1 MSADLPLAQPAR
13 PGAPGPETEAL
24 RQIVDA
30 AAGLILRLDGAG
42 RVTFASAG
50 GRSILGAG
58 AEGLVGHPLRDALHP
73 EDAGALADA
82 AGAGRSDTAL
92 VRMRGDPGWVAT
104 VLVVRGIAGTADRV
118 VTVRAASEPEQT
130 YANLRTSRD
139 HYRALV
145 DTLPQL
151 VWMER
156 ADTGETI
163 YVNQAFEAY
172 CGPIPTTRAA
182 RTDRFHPEDAGRIA
196 GAYAKARVQGRS
208 SEIQGRVADRAGRFR
223 WHQFV
228 VRPLHMGSD
237 LIGWLGSALDI
248 DEIVSARE
256 ALVEKGE
263 LLRLAQEAA
272 GAGLFDLDLASR
284 DLILSP
290 DSARRLGFS
299 GDRPAVV
306 NVAEGMRRV
315 VPADR
320 AATLR
325 AVRAAAAERRTFD
338 VAFRVPDAGGGCR
351 WIQAIGRPHR
361 DRDGVAA
368 RIVGLTLD
376 ITARKDGERALIA
389 AKAAAEAARAEAE
402 RADAAK
408 TEFLSAMSHE
418 IRTPLNA
425 VIGFAG
431 LLAESGRL
439 DGDLRRYAELAAT
452 AGANLRTVV
461 DDILDFSSV
470 EAGAINLDPEPVAL
484 RPLVDACLGIVE
496 APARAK
502 GLDLVAQIDAA
513 VPDRLVC
520 DPGRLRQ
527 ILLNLLNNAVKFTPR
542 GRVTVDLFHEEAGP
556 RGDTIRFSVTDT
568 GIGIAP
574 DRQERLFQRFSQ
586 ADSSIRRAYGGT
598 GLGLA
603 ISRRLVELMGGTM
616 GLVSAEGRGSTFW
629 FALTLPRAP
638 AAAAPVR
645 SAPARPGR
653 TGRILLV
660 EDVEINRELAC
671 TVLRA
676 AGHVVDVAADG
687 IGAVRAVEAAPYDLV
702 LMDVQMPRLDGM
714 MATRLI
720 RCLPAPA
727 ARVTVVA
734 MSANVLPDQV
744 QAFRAAGMDDHF
756 GKPFE
761 PQELCAAVAR
771 WLGDPAGE
779 PAGESAD
786 AAPEDEPTLDRARY
800 ADNMALIAPDTLAR
814 LLGQFQSR
822 AREAFAAPD
831 PGTAGTAAGRATL
844 RAEAHALAAAS
855 GLLGFMPLSR
865 ACAALEQA
873 GDDVT
878 FDALVARARDLAVAA
893 VAETR
898 TLLSGGPA
906 SLRTASG
913 AR

>member
-1 MSADLPLAQPAR
+1 MSADPALAQPAS

-30 AAGLILRLDGAG
+30 AAGLILRLDGEG

-50 GRSILGAG
+50 GLSILGTAAAALLG
-58 AEGLVGHPLRDALHP
+58 QPLRDALHP
-73 EDAGALADA
+73 EDAGVLADA
-82 AGAGRSDTAL
+82 AGAGRSDTTV
-92 VRMRGDPGWVAT
+92 VRMRGGEAGWVAT
-104 VLVVRGIAGTADRV
+104 VLVVRAISGTTDRV
-118 VTVRAASEPEQT
+118 VTIRAASEPEQT

-182 RTDRFHPEDAGRIA
+182 RTDRFHPDDADRIA

-248 DEIVSARE
+248 DEIVNARE

-290 DSARRLGFS
+290 ESARRLGFS

-306 NVAEGMRRV
+306 NVAEWMRRV

-325 AVRAAAAERRTFD
+325 AVRTAEAERRTFD

-351 WIQAIGRPHR
+351 WIQAIGRPQR
-361 DRDGVAA
+361 DRDGVAV

-376 ITARKDGERALIA
+376 ITARKDGERALIE

-513 VPDRLVC
+513 VPDRVVC
-520 DPGRLRQ
+520 DAGRLRQ
-527 ILLNLLNNAVKFTPR
+527 ILLNLLNNAVKFTPQ
-542 GRVTVDLFHEEAGP
+542 GRVTVDLCLDQAGP

-574 DRQERLFQRFSQ
+574 ERQERLFRRFSQ
-586 ADSSIRRAYGGT
+586 ADSSIRREYGGT

-603 ISRRLVELMGGTM
+603 ISRRLVELMGGAM
-616 GLVSAEGRGSTFW
+616 GLVSAAGRGSTFW

-638 AAAAPVR
+638 AAAAAVR

-720 RCLPAPA
+720 RCLPGPA

-771 WLGDPAGE
+771 WLGDSAG
-779 PAGESAD
+779 AG
-786 AAPEDEPTLDRARY
+786 PEAEPTLDRARY

-814 LLGQFQSR
+814 LLGQFQTR
-822 AREAFAAPD
+822 AAEAFAAAD
-831 PGTAGTAAGRATL
+831 PGSAGTAAGRATL
-844 RAEAHALAAAS
+844 RAEASCRSAGPAR
-855 GLLGFMPLSR
+855 PWNSR
-865 ACAALEQA
+865 A
-873 GDDVT
+873 T
-878 FDALVARARDLAVAA
+878 
-893 VAETR
+893 T
-898 TLLSGGPA
+898 
-906 SLRTASG
+906 
-913 AR
+913 